1 MCKKFLF
8 LVFLIV
14 FIGKINGQE
23 ICDNGLDDDGD
34 GLTDCEEPGC
44 YYSFPSCAC
53 TNVDVIWALTTEK
66 TIIWI
71 NLLTGEEREIG
82 PTEAGRDISWS
93 PDGNLYTN
101 DVSSTIKKIDYE
113 DGSTIS
119 TQNIGVGG
127 DGMVV
132 GDDGIFYYGI
142 GELVKTYNPSGGA
155 ITTLTT
161 INGYKCS
168 GDLAFLGGKL
178 LVSLEKGTSGGGDSY
193 VAIVDRATGTYT
205 LVKIL
210 TTLKKPFGLESN
222 ANGVVYISF
231 DDKIYTLNTTTGA
244 ISLVYTSSLTT
255 RFSGLAILS
264 RKCDCNF
271 TADIFPTSNLCSNDT
286 LFVSHTATDPVTIS
300 WILPNGST
308 LNQNFV
314 TPLVNGQY
322 IAIVKTAACPEVKDT
337 LNIVLGQTVS
347 AFSLGNDTAY
357 CGNFSRVLSTGNTST
372 VWSNGQTGSSI
383 SISTGGTYW
392 AEINGGCGLFRD
404 SIIITQNT
412 FPIVN
417 LGNDTSICQ
426 NSSLTLNATTAGAT
440 YLWSNGSTL
449 ATITISQPQIYSV
462 TVTKNGCS
470 SSDSRNIS
478 ILPSSALFIGN
489 DTSFCGNFS
498 KTLNSG
504 NSQTVWSTGQTGA
517 SITVNQFGTYWGQIN
532 TSCGNIRDSILITQ
546 KSNPIVNLG
555 KDTSICAGNNL
566 TLNAGNIGAQ
576 FIWSTGQTSQSISV
590 SNANQYWVKVNIGGC
605 ETSDTINVTV
615 SPITQLFI
623 GNDTTYCGNFTRA
636 LTSNGNANTKWS
648 TGFIGNSISI
658 NDGGTYWA
666 EINDGC
672 KIIRD
677 SIIIK
682 KNKLPIVDLGSNQS
696 ICKGDTV
703 FLNAF
708 NLNATY
714 LWNTGQTDSV
724 IEASISDIYIVE
736 VNLNGCKL
744 RDSITIKVDDFPSFN
759 LGNDT
764 TFCGNFE
771 LTLSTDDP
779 LTFWS
784 NGVVGTSINAIQA
797 GIYWAE
803 ISNTCGKQ
811 RDSIQLFTK
820 PLPTVNIGPDQI
832 ICIDTILLDAY
843 NPNFIAYKWNV
854 GSIDS
859 AIRITKPGLY
869 YVFATDID
877 GCLAYDE
884 VSIEKD
890 CFDEIFVPTAFS
902 PNNDGINDGFQI
914 LFDPKYI
921 KILQLNVFNRWGEK
935 VFETLNNVSIWDGTY
950 KGKPTPI
957 DQYIYWVEYLA
968 IESNQIISKKGTVM
982 VVK

>member
-1 MCKKFLF
+1 MSKKFLF
-8 LVFLIV
+8 LVFLIF
-14 FIGKINGQE
+14 FIGNTNGQE

-53 TNVDVIWALTTEK
+53 TNVDVIWALTTER

-71 NLLTGEEREIG
+71 NLLTGEERLVGSTEI
-82 PTEAGRDISWS
+82 GRDISWS

-101 DVSSTIKKIDYE
+101 DVSSSIKIIDYT

-127 DGMVV
+127 DGMVI

-178 LVSLEKGTSGGGDSY
+178 LVSLEQGSGGGGDSY

-231 DDKIYTLNTTTGA
+231 DDKIYTLNTSTGA
-244 ISLVYTSSLTT
+244 ISLVYTSSLTS

-264 RKCDCNF
+264 RKCDCDY
-271 TADIFPTSNLCSNDT
+271 TADIFPTTNLCSDDT
-286 LFVSHTATDPVTIS
+286 LFVNHTATDPVTIS

-308 LNQNFV
+308 LNQDFV
-314 TPLVNGQY
+314 TPLVDGQY
-322 IAIVKTAACPEVKDT
+322 IAIVKTATCPEVRDT
-337 LNIVLGQTVS
+337 FNLVLGQSV
-347 AFSLGNDTAY
+347 APFNLGNDTAY
-357 CGNFSRVLSTGNTST
+357 CGNFSRTLSTGNSGTI
-372 VWSNGQTGSSI
+372 WSNGQIGTSI
-383 SISTGGTYW
+383 TINSGGLIW

-404 SIIITQNT
+404 SITLIQNT

-426 NSSLTLNATTAGAT
+426 NSSLILDATTTGAT
-440 YLWSNGSTL
+440 YLWSNGSTN

-470 SSDSRNIS
+470 SSDSRSIS
-478 ILPSSALFIGN
+478 ILPSSSLFIGN
-489 DTSFCGNFS
+489 DTTYCGIFS
-498 KTLNSG
+498 KTINSG
-504 NSQTVWSTGQTGA
+504 NSQTIWSTGQTGA
-517 SITVNQFGTYWGQIN
+517 SITVNQFGTYWGQIT
-532 TSCGNIRDSILITQ
+532 TSCGNIRDSIKITQ
-546 KSNPIVNLG
+546 KPNPIVNLG
-555 KDTSICAGNNL
+555 RDTSICAGNNL
-566 TLNAGNIGAQ
+566 TLGAGNSGAQ
-576 FIWSTGQTSQSISV
+576 YIWSTGQTIQSISV
-590 SNANQYWVKVNIGGC
+590 SNANQYWVKVNVGGC
-605 ETSDTINVTV
+605 ESADTINITIK
-615 SPITQLFI
+615 PISQLFI
-623 GNDTTYCGNFTRA
+623 GKDTTYCGNFTSV
-636 LTSNGNANTKWS
+636 LTSNGNVNTKWS
-648 TGFIGNSISI
+648 TGVIGNSITI
-658 NDGGTYWA
+658 NSGGTYWA

-672 KIIRD
+672 SVIRD

-682 KNKLPIVDLGSNQS
+682 KNQVPIVNLGNNQS
-696 ICKGDTV
+696 ICKGDTL

-708 NLNATY
+708 NSNATY
-714 LWNTGQTDSV
+714 QWNTGQTDSIIAATTSDLYFV
-724 IEASISDIYIVE
+724 NVLLDGCEA
-736 VNLNGCKL
+736 N
-744 RDSITIKVDDFPSFN
+744 DSIIINVDEFPLFS

-771 LTLSTDDP
+771 LTLSTGDSS
-779 LTFWS
+779 TFWS
-784 NGVVGTSINAIQA
+784 NGVVGASINAIQA

-803 ISNTCGKQ
+803 IINTCGKQ

-832 ICIDTILLDAY
+832 ICIDTIMLNAY
-843 NPNFIAYKWNV
+843 NPNFISYKWNI
-854 GSIDS
+854 GSVDS
-859 AIRITKPGLY
+859 SILVTKPGLY
-869 YVFATDID
+869 YLFATDKD

-884 VSIEKD
+884 VSITKN

-902 PNNDGINDGFQI
+902 PNGDGINDGFQI

-921 KILQLNVFNRWGEK
+921 KILQLNVYNRWGEN
-935 VFETLNNVSIWDGTY
+935 VFEIINNASIWDGTY

-957 DQYIYWVEYLA
+957 DQYIWWVEYLA
-968 IESNQIISKKGTVM
+968 IESNEIITRKGAVM